1 MKLDKKAL
9 ERLTSLNDSQLKSV
23 IGSIAKES
31 GIDLSSFGIS
41 SGDIESVRKVLSV
54 ATDDDLKL
62 AQEQLRIFKNEKR
75 ERE

>member
-23 IGSIAKES
+23 IESIAKES

-41 SGDIESVRKVLSV
+41 SGDIESVRKALSV
-54 ATDDDLKL
+54 ATDDDLKF
-62 AQEQLRIFKNEKR
+62 AEEQMRQFKNEKR
-75 ERE
+75 GR